1 MKANAANQEIR
12 GDDHEAERSEP
23 GKFGEMKVSDILF
36 ACHSFLTKA
45 VRVANW
51 ARPRVGG

>member
-1 MKANAANQEIR
+1 MKASAASQEIW
-12 GDDHEAERSEP
+12 GDEAERSEP

-45 VRVANW
+45 VRVG
-51 ARPRVGG
+51 RDHE